1 MPTVQVDGVET
12 CKKKLV
18 EAGRKVRLA
27 RERANLSLVDVAGLA
42 RCAIN
47 TVRGVESGAD
57 VKVSTVL
64 RLCSVL
70 DVQLGDLFGGV

>member
-1 MPTVQVDGVET
+1 MRR
-12 CKKKLV
+12 
-18 EAGRKVRLA
+18 AGPASCNWRPHCWAPGAVA
-27 RERANLSLVDVAGLA
+27 RACQESGADALT
-42 RCAIN
+42 AIN